1 MRVGFMKCHSI
12 DGIYDVTFAVNTH
25 APTKR
30 HVQNK
35 CFTFVLRGVGEG
47 WQGGH
52 VSPLSKVC
60 GGGGAQ
66 VGLWPP
72 PFGQSKCFNFT
83 ICSYFVIKKQI
94 CIFFLGS
101 RRSPAFINKYFPNFA
116 NLKILEYFFQISF
129 FSCITKYTYRYQ

>member
-52 VSPLSKVC
+52 VPPLSKV
-60 GGGGAQ
+60 GGGTSG
-66 VGLWPP
+66 
-72 PFGQSKCFNFT
+72 
-83 ICSYFVIKKQI
+83 FVAPTFWTEQM
-94 CIFFLGS
+94 F
-101 RRSPAFINKYFPNFA
+101 
-116 NLKILEYFFQISF
+116 
-129 FSCITKYTYRYQ
+129 

>member
-52 VSPLSKVC
+52 VPPFSKV
-60 GGGGAQ
+60 GGGGTS
-66 VGLWPP
+66 G
-72 PFGQSKCFNFT
+72 
-83 ICSYFVIKKQI
+83 FVAPTFWTEQMFLFHYLL
-94 CIFFLGS
+94 IF
-101 RRSPAFINKYFPNFA
+101 
-116 NLKILEYFFQISF
+116 
-129 FSCITKYTYRYQ
+129 CD

>member
-35 CFTFVLRGVGEG
+35 CFTFVLRGEGEG

-52 VSPLSKVC
+52 VLPLSKV
-60 GGGGAQ
+60 GAQ
-66 VGLWPP
+66 VGLWPHLLDRANVLI
-72 PFGQSKCFNFT
+72 S
-83 ICSYFVIKKQI
+83 
-94 CIFFLGS
+94 L
-101 RRSPAFINKYFPNFA
+101 FA
-116 NLKILEYFFQISF
+116 HIL
-129 FSCITKYTYRYQ
+129 

>member
-1 MRVGFMKCHSI
+1 MRVGFMNCHII

-35 CFTFVLRGVGEG
+35 CFTFVLRGEGEG

-52 VSPLSKVC
+52 VPPLSKV
-60 GGGGAQ
+60 GAGAQ
-66 VGLWPP
+66 LGLWPP
-72 PFGQSKCFNFT
+72 PFGQSKCSNFT

-94 CIFFLGS
+94 CIIFLAHVARQLLLIDIFQTS
-101 RRSPAFINKYFPNFA
+101 LT
-116 NLKILEYFFQISF
+116 LKS
-129 FSCITKYTYRYQ
+129 

>member
-35 CFTFVLRGVGEG
+35 CFTFVLRGEG
-47 WQGGH
+47 WQGGRMGTCPH
-52 VSPLSKVC
+52 FQKCVC
-60 GGGGAQ
+60 VGGGAQ

-72 PFGQSKCFNFT
+72 PFGQSKCSNFT

-94 CIFFLGS
+94 CIIFLA
-101 RRSPAFINKYFPNFA
+101 RVARQLLLTRA
-116 NLKILEYFFQISF
+116 
-129 FSCITKYTYRYQ
+129 

>member
-35 CFTFVLRGVGEG
+35 CFTFVLRGEGEG

-52 VSPLSKVC
+52 VPPLSKVC
-60 GGGGAQ
+60 VCVGGGAQ

-72 PFGQSKCFNFT
+72 PLGAKHSIIFATSFGPEVVSLT
-83 ICSYFVIKKQI
+83 AS
-94 CIFFLGS
+94 
-101 RRSPAFINKYFPNFA
+101 
-116 NLKILEYFFQISF
+116 
-129 FSCITKYTYRYQ
+129 

>member
-47 WQGGH
+47 WQGRH
-52 VSPLSKVC
+52 VPLLSKVC
-60 GGGGAQ
+60 GGGGHKWVCGPHLLDRAN
-66 VGLWPP
+66 VLI
-72 PFGQSKCFNFT
+72 S
-83 ICSYFVIKKQI
+83 
-94 CIFFLGS
+94 L
-101 RRSPAFINKYFPNFA
+101 FA
-116 NLKILEYFFQISF
+116 HIL
-129 FSCITKYTYRYQ
+129 

>member
-1 MRVGFMKCHSI
+1 MRVGLMKCHNDSI

-52 VSPLSKVC
+52 VPPLSKVC
-60 GGGGAQ
+60 GGGGHKWVCGPHLLDRAN
-66 VGLWPP
+66 VLI
-72 PFGQSKCFNFT
+72 S
-83 ICSYFVIKKQI
+83 
-94 CIFFLGS
+94 L
-101 RRSPAFINKYFPNFA
+101 FA
-116 NLKILEYFFQISF
+116 HIL
-129 FSCITKYTYRYQ
+129 